1 MILAEQ
7 LGSWR
12 RIMAASSP
20 SSHGQPPDLSIPK
33 HFAQLKDP
41 RRAHRRLHLL
51 QDILVIALCAVIAG
65 AQDWQ
70 EIETFGR
77 KRHDWLKRFLRLP
90 NGIPA
95 HDTFERVFDR
105 LAPPAFHHCFQGWV
119 QAVSHALRIKHI
131 AIDGK
136 TLRGSGTAKLGPL
149 HLVSAWATAQRLSLG
164 QVAVDAKSN
173 EITAIPA
180 LLDLLDVQG
189 ALVTI
194 DAMGCQKA
202 IAQKVIDRGGD
213 YILTVKDNQ
222 EHLLADIRQALNAAG
237 ETDFAGLEHD
247 TYETRERGHGRQEY
261 RCYTVL
267 HHTAGLRDAADWA
280 GLTTIGFCYSERTVG
295 GVSSEE
301 VRYFIGSRKTSAKVY
316 GKGLRNH
323 WGIENTLHWQ
333 LDVNFAED
341 RNRVGRRSGAENLAL
356 LRRLTLSL
364 LQAHPAKLSIAKKR
378 FAAALDANFLEEI
391 LRGDGVLEKR

>member
-1 MILAEQ
+1 MVANYP
-7 LGSWR
+7 
-12 RIMAASSP
+12 ASQDESR
-20 SSHGQPPDLSIPK
+20 DLSISK
-33 HFAQLKDP
+33 YFKRLKDP
-41 RRAHRRLHLL
+41 RRRHRRLHLL
-51 QDILVIALCAVIAG
+51 QDIIVIALCAVIAG

-77 KRHDWLKRFLRLP
+77 KRHAWLKRFLKLP
-90 NGIPA
+90 NGIPS

-105 LAPPAFHHCFQGWV
+105 LAPQAFQACFRDWV
-119 QAVSHALRIKHI
+119 QAIQEVLAIKHV

-136 TLRGSGTAKLGPL
+136 TLRGSGSVELGPL

-180 LLDLLDVQG
+180 LLDLLDIHG

-194 DAMGCQKA
+194 DAMGCQKK
-202 IAQKVIDRGGD
+202 IGEKIVDQGGD
-213 YILTVKDNQ
+213 YILTVKENQ
-222 EHLLADIRQALNAAG
+222 EHLLADIRQSFVDAC
-237 ETDFAGLEHD
+237 EKDFVGLEHD
-247 TYETRERGHGRQEY
+247 TYETRERGHGRNEY

-267 HHTAGLRDAADWA
+267 HFTGGLRQAAEWK
-280 GLTTIGFCYSERTVG
+280 GLTTIGMCYSERTVN

-301 VRYFIGSRKTSAKVY
+301 TRYFIGSTKAGAKVY
-316 GKGLRNH
+316 GKALRNH
-323 WGIENTLHWQ
+323 WGIENSLHWQ
-333 LDVNFAED
+333 LDVNFDED
-341 RNRVGRRSGAENLAL
+341 NNRVRKRHAVENLAL

-378 FAAALDANFLEEI
+378 FAAALDPDFLEEI
-391 LRGDGVLEKR
+391 VRGDGILEKR

>member
-1 MILAEQ
+1 
-7 LGSWR
+7 
-12 RIMAASSP
+12 MAVASPP
-20 SSHGQPPDLSIPK
+20 SQTQPLDLSIPK
-33 HFAQLKDP
+33 FFRKLKDP

-51 QDILVIALCAVIAG
+51 QDIIVIALCAVIAG

-77 KRHDWLKRFLRLP
+77 KRRDWLNRFLKLP
-90 NGIPA
+90 NGIPS

-105 LAPPAFHHCFQGWV
+105 LHPQAFQACFRDWV
-119 QAVSHALRIKHI
+119 QAIQKALRIKHI

-136 TLRGSGTAKLGPL
+136 TLRGSGTATLGPL
-149 HLVSAWATAQRLSLG
+149 HLVSAWATAQHLSLG
-164 QVAVDAKSN
+164 QVAVDEKSN

-180 LLDLLDVQG
+180 LLDLLDIKG

-202 IAQKVIDRGGD
+202 IAQKIIDQGGD
-213 YILTVKDNQ
+213 YILTVKENQ
-222 EHLLADIRQALNAAG
+222 EHLLADIQQSLVDAC
-237 ETDFAGLEHD
+237 EKDFAGLEYD
-247 TYETRERGHGRQEY
+247 THETRERGHGREEY
-261 RCYTVL
+261 RCYSVL
-267 HHTAGLRDAADWA
+267 HHTTGLRNGKDWA
-280 GLTTIGFCYSERTVG
+280 GLTTIGMCYSERTIH

-301 VRYFIGSRKTSAKVY
+301 VRYFIGSKKASAKVY
-316 GKGLRNH
+316 GKTLRNH
-323 WGIENTLHWQ
+323 WGIENSLHWQ
-333 LDVNFAED
+333 LDVTFDED
-341 RNRVGRRSGAENLAL
+341 HNRVSKRTAAENLAL

-378 FAAALDANFLEEI
+378 FAAALDPDFLEEI

>member
-1 MILAEQ
+1 MP
-7 LGSWR
+7 STTP
-12 RIMAASSP
+12 ASQ
-20 SSHGQPPDLSIPK
+20 GPPGDLSIPRYFRK
-33 HFAQLKDP
+33 LKDP
-41 RRAHRRLHLL
+41 RRAHRRLHRL

-77 KRHDWLKRFLRLP
+77 KRRDWLGRFLELP
-90 NGIPA
+90 HGIPS

-105 LAPPAFHHCFQGWV
+105 LDPRAFQACFREWV
-119 QAVSHALRIKHI
+119 QAVQQALRIRHV

-136 TLRGSGTAKLGPL
+136 TLRGSGCAKLGAL

-180 LLDLLDVQG
+180 LLDLLDLHG
-189 ALVTI
+189 AVLTI

-202 IAQKVIDRGGD
+202 IAQKVLDRGGD
-213 YILTVKDNQ
+213 YVLTVKDNQ
-222 EHLLADIRQALNAAG
+222 EHLLEDIRQALAQAC
-237 ETDFAGLEHD
+237 EDDFAGLEHD
-247 TYETRERGHGRQEY
+247 TYETRERGHGREEY

-267 HHTAGLRDAADWA
+267 HHTGGLRHAAEWA
-280 GLTTIGFCYSERTVG
+280 GLTTIGICYSERTVH
-295 GVSSEE
+295 GVTSDE
-301 VRYFIGSRKTSAKVY
+301 VRYFIGSKKASAKVY
-316 GKGLRNH
+316 GKLLRGH
-323 WGIENTLHWQ
+323 WGIENCLHWQ
-333 LDVNFAED
+333 LDVTFDED
-341 RNRVGRRSGAENLAL
+341 ASRVTRRNAAENLAL

-378 FAAALDANFLEEI
+378 FAAALDPTFLEEI
-391 LRGDGVLEKR
+391 LRGDGILDKR